1 MKSKV
6 FLSIGI
12 LICVLIAAC
21 TKDNYDP
28 PKSML
33 SGQVVYQGQPVG
45 VRSNGVQLE
54 LWQPGYQFFT
64 KIPIYVDQDGTFSA
78 ALFDGNYK
86 LTRLKGNGPWAD
98 NTDTINIVVKGA
110 TTIDVPVQPYFVI
123 ANPTFQKSG
132 TSVTASGKVNMVTAG
147 KTVERVTFYI
157 GSTQFVDATTNVAKD
172 DKTGAA
178 LGDLS
183 QPLTFSV
190 AVPAN
195 VATKGYVYGRL
206 GVKTTGVAELLYTPV
221 QKIQL

>member
-98 NTDTINIVVKGA
+98 NTDTINVVVKG
-110 TTIDVPVQPYFVI
+110 
-123 ANPTFQKSG
+123 
-132 TSVTASGKVNMVTAG
+132 
-147 KTVERVTFYI
+147 
-157 GSTQFVDATTNVAKD
+157 
-172 DKTGAA
+172 
-178 LGDLS
+178 
-183 QPLTFSV
+183 
-190 AVPAN
+190 
-195 VATKGYVYGRL
+195 
-206 GVKTTGVAELLYTPV
+206 
-221 QKIQL
+221 